1 MNENKI
7 KVLVVEDN
15 PGDAFLIEEMLRG
28 LNLDLKVTQLGDGR
42 QAMDALMAKGFISPD
57 LVILDLNLPRVYGLD
72 VLAYMKSIPALS
84 FILVIMMTGYLKGED
99 ESERE
104 AWARPITVSSQPRSM
119 RWRSP
124 I

>member
-84 FILVIMMTGYLKGED
+84 SISVMIMTGYLKGED
-99 ESERE
+99 EIR
-104 AWARPITVSSQPRSM
+104 ARSLGASDYCIKPTSIDEMEIPR
-119 RWRSP
+119 
-124 I
+124 